1 MAHHSQPE
9 IQAAWIARGVKPA
22 NARIASA
29 ISMAESGGRDEADN
43 GAGDLG
49 YMQIEIAAHPDV
61 SAACAHNFA
70 CATTKAV
77 QISKGGTDFS
87 PWTTFTK
94 GTYKDFLGNA
104 AHTSPVGT
112 ASTGDPATAAD
123 GLIPGPL
130 LNTLPGG
137 PLLNLVPG
145 LGSGG
150 GIKNPLDG
158 LKAVAAFFSKALTL
172 FYPATWLRIGKIVLG
187 FSLIL
192 YGLNALFK
200 SSFGVS
206 PAGTVVG
213 AGKKAAETA
222 AAVAVVK

>member
-1 MAHHSQPE
+1 MATHSQTE
-9 IQAAWIARGVKPA
+9 IQAAWIAHGVSPA

-43 GAGDLG
+43 EAGDLG

-77 QISKGGTDFS
+77 QISKGGTDFT
-87 PWTTFTK
+87 PWTTYTK
-94 GTYKDFLGNA
+94 KTYLSFLGNA

-112 ASTGDPATAAD
+112 AATGDPATTAD
-123 GLIPGPL
+123 ASISPFLPFPFNAIPG
-130 LNTLPGG
+130 
-137 PLLNLVPG
+137 VPG
-145 LGSGG
+145 PKINVPGVS
-150 GIKNPLDG
+150 NPLDG
-158 LKAVAAFFSKALTL
+158 LKALAAFFSKALTL

-206 PAGTVVG
+206 PADKVVG
-213 AGKKAAETA
+213 GAKKAGEVA
-222 AAVAVVK
+222 ATVAVVK